1 MKGAD
6 TMNKQDKEEH
16 QIKRIKNILSYWAS
30 RQKEKGLQF
39 TTSLPK
45 GARGTTEQ
53 DEVLISGR
61 KFFLIYTQVGQAI
74 WTKVLLQEQGAG
86 RVFFLFLESPVKS
99 QESRVKRQESK
110 APVKR
115 PSPNPRHTPCN
126 SAGNSLQGPGTFQV
140 DSQ

>member
-6 TMNKQDKEEH
+6 TMSRQTNKVERQ
-16 QIKRIKNILSYWAS
+16 IKNILSYWAA
-30 RQKEKGLQF
+30 RQKEKGLHF
-39 TTSLPK
+39 ITSLPK

-86 RVFFLFLESPVKS
+86 RVFFLEVPE
-99 QESRVKRQESK
+99 QEEQEDD
-110 APVKR
+110 PE
-115 PSPNPRHTPCN
+115 
-126 SAGNSLQGPGTFQV
+126 Q
-140 DSQ
+140 